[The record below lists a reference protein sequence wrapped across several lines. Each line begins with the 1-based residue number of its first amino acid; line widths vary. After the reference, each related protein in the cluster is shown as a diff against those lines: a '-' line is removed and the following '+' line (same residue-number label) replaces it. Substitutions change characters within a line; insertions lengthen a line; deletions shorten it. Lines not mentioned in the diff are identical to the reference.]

1 VFKVHH
7 LQGLTRTSD
16 LYVVVEVDS
25 YGHYFKKSK
34 TKMICNTIE
43 PVWDEEFVIELEG
56 SENLRILVYEQQ
68 PNSPATVLRGRAT
81 LELSRS
87 DFPLRPLRRM
97 PSIYYLSN
105 GPTWA
110 PLLGIHVVRLP
121 KKSVIVCCSLKG
133 LVKETLVLGS
143 KKSVRARQH
152 GSGVRTQD

>member
-1 VFKVHH
+1 MQPFLSLALPVASLCLLPFECIFENIEMYFQVFKVHH

-68 PNSPATVLRGRAT
+68 PDSPVTVLRGRAT
-81 LELSRS
+81 LELSRCDS
-87 DFPLRPLRRM
+87 ILSGIGFNLTNKPYFCPL
-97 PSIYYLSN
+97 I
-105 GPTWA
+105 
-110 PLLGIHVVRLP
+110 
-121 KKSVIVCCSLKG
+121 
-133 LVKETLVLGS
+133 
-143 KKSVRARQH
+143 
-152 GSGVRTQD
+152 